1 MSGPEDRAK
10 RVSIGGAVLA
20 ALAASSCCLGPLLLG
35 AFGIGG
41 AGAAA
46 ALGSYRPYLLAGTAV
61 FLVAG
66 FYFAYR
72 TPREVGDAA
81 CGCERPRVNRSGRVS
96 LWIGTVI
103 VVLVTSAPTVLAR
116 WAEGKRSAATSRTE
130 ANLATAVIGVPGIDC
145 AACAAPIRGA
155 LEKVGGFHDLKLDI
169 AHQAVTV
176 TYQPAPGRLAAYI
189 AAIDGLGYE
198 AKLPSESEARQ

>member
-1 MSGPEDRAK
+1 MSGLEDRAK

-35 AFGIGG
+35 ALGIGG
-41 AGAAA
+41 AGAAG

-61 FLVAG
+61 LLIAG
-66 FYFAYR
+66 FYFTYR
-72 TPREVGDAA
+72 KPREVGDPV
-81 CGCERPRVNRSGRVS
+81 CGCERPRVNRAGRVS

-103 VVLVTSAPTVLAR
+103 VVLVAAAPTVLAR
-116 WAEGKRSAATSRTE
+116 WAEGKRPAATSGTE
-130 ANLATAVIGVPGIDC
+130 ASLATTVIGVPGIDC

-155 LEKVGGFHDLKLDI
+155 LAKAGGFHDLKLDI
-169 AHQAVTV
+169 TKQAVTV
-176 TYQPAPGRLAAYI
+176 TYEPAPGRLAAYI

-198 AKLPSESEARQ
+198 AKVSSESEARQ